1 MAEIIKIALLGIAG
15 VLFAIQFRQ
24 QRPEYALLIGFALS
38 ILVFSF
44 VCRMAGNLLEEF
56 RGLQQYL
63 GDSKGYLG
71 ILMKVVGITYL
82 CEFSAG
88 ICKDAGFSSVSD
100 QLEILGKLSV
110 LFAGLPILLSVI
122 RQIYSMSAET
132 DGYDVA
138 GIWDRGIGKGNAE
151 AVPDVSN
158 LCDRSDD
165 ADPAGRYSGGGGVSV
180 ERSHTGNEQFRH
192 RYQKYI
198 DLVDSTG
205 DSVGIADSFCGS
217 I

>member
-1 MAEIIKIALLGIAG
+1 M
-15 VLFAIQFRQ
+15 
-24 QRPEYALLIGFALS
+24 
-38 ILVFSF
+38 
-44 VCRMAGNLLEEF
+44 EEF

-122 RQIYSMSAET
+122 RQIYSMM
-132 DGYDVA
+132 
-138 GIWDRGIGKGNAE
+138 
-151 AVPDVSN
+151 
-158 LCDRSDD
+158 
-165 ADPAGRYSGGGGVSV
+165 
-180 ERSHTGNEQFRH
+180 
-192 RYQKYI
+192 
-198 DLVDSTG
+198 
-205 DSVGIADSFCGS
+205 
-217 I
+217 

>member
-24 QRPEYALLIGFALS
+24 QRPEYALLIGFVLS

-44 VCRMAGNLLEEF
+44 VCQMAGRLVEEF

-82 CEFSAG
+82 CEFSSG
-88 ICKDAGFSSVSD
+88 ICKDAGFSTVSD
-100 QLEILGKLSV
+100 QIEILGKLSV

-122 RQIYSMSAET
+122 RQIYRMM
-132 DGYDVA
+132 
-138 GIWDRGIGKGNAE
+138 
-151 AVPDVSN
+151 
-158 LCDRSDD
+158 
-165 ADPAGRYSGGGGVSV
+165 
-180 ERSHTGNEQFRH
+180 
-192 RYQKYI
+192 
-198 DLVDSTG
+198 
-205 DSVGIADSFCGS
+205 
-217 I
+217 

>member
-1 MAEIIKIALLGIAG
+1 M
-15 VLFAIQFRQ
+15 LFNS
-24 QRPEYALLIGFALS
+24 GSALS

-122 RQIYSMSAET
+122 RQIYSMM
-132 DGYDVA
+132 
-138 GIWDRGIGKGNAE
+138 
-151 AVPDVSN
+151 
-158 LCDRSDD
+158 
-165 ADPAGRYSGGGGVSV
+165 
-180 ERSHTGNEQFRH
+180 
-192 RYQKYI
+192 
-198 DLVDSTG
+198 
-205 DSVGIADSFCGS
+205 
-217 I
+217 